1 MALAFLAVSP
11 EAVQLLTM
19 MLVVFG
25 SAKLL
30 AEVMERFG
38 QPGIVGA
45 LLAGII
51 IGPSALNLVQPNDFL
66 HALSELGV
74 MFLLFRVGLEVKASE
89 LMKTGRVALLVATL
103 GVVVPLLVGWGI
115 LASTGHTAIES
126 IFMGAAMVATSVGIT
141 AQVLADKGLLQ
152 HRTAQIILAAA
163 VIDDVLG
170 LLVLAVVSSMADGAL
185 DIAGLV
191 TSSAIS
197 IAFVVLVAKLGTP
210 AVNRLLP
217 KMRGGLRSQEA
228 EFGLALIFLFA
239 MSLLAV
245 YSGVAAIIGA
255 FLAGMALAESVER
268 RVHSLAHGATELMVP
283 FFLTGIGMQMKL
295 DVFADMK
302 LLGLAVAVFVAAV
315 LTKWLGCG
323 VGAWSL
329 GRADARR
336 IGLGM
341 VPRGEVGMVV
351 AQIGMAK
358 GAISHEVYAVAVFMA
373 VATTMAA
380 PPLLNWAYRGLKDSQ
395 APVETVQ

>member
-1 MALAFLAVSP
+1 MILAFLAVSP
-11 EAVQLLTM
+11 EAVHLLTM

-30 AEVMERFG
+30 AEVMEHFG

-89 LMKTGRVALLVATL
+89 LMKTGRIALLVATL
-103 GVVVPLLVGWGI
+103 GVVVPLIVGWAL
-115 LASTGHTAIES
+115 LAWTGHTTIES
-126 IFMGAAMVATSVGIT
+126 LFMGAAMVATSVGIT
-141 AQVLADKGLLQ
+141 AQVLSDKGLLQ

-197 IAFVVLVAKLGTP
+197 IAFVVAVAKFGTP
-210 AVNRLLP
+210 AMNRFLP
-217 KMRGGLRSQEA
+217 KVRGGLRSQEA
-228 EFGLALIFLFA
+228 EFGIALIFLFA

-255 FLAGMALAESVER
+255 FLAGMALAESVED
-268 RVHSLAHGATELMVP
+268 RVHHLAHGAAELMVP
-283 FFLTGIGMQMKL
+283 FFLTGIGMQLKL
-295 DVFADMK
+295 SVFGDLN
-302 LLGLAVAVFVAAV
+302 LLGLGCAVVVAAV
-315 LTKWLGCG
+315 LSKWLGCG
-323 VGAWSL
+323 LGALSL
-329 GRADARR
+329 GRADAQRV
-336 IGLGM
+336 GVGM

-358 GAISHEVYAVAVFMA
+358 GAIGHEVYGVAVFMA
-373 VATTMAA
+373 VVTTMAA
-380 PPLLNWAYRGLKDSQ
+380 PPLLNWAYRGLPGAKPADQ
-395 APVETVQ
+395 TVQ